1 MKSKLGSLGRYSE
14 FGLAGQEFTALQD
27 KEEGGH

>member
-14 FGLAGQEFTALQD
+14 LGLAGQEFTALQD
-27 KEEGGH
+27 KEIRS